1 MEESRGIGNVA
12 NQPFSHVS
20 FWAQLHNVPL
30 MCTGI
35 NTIREMGSK
44 IGRVED
50 VATDEIDDF
59 FGEYIR
65 VRIAIDIMKRLKKIL
80 RIQQENMKEILVG
93 EVYKKLPDYCF
104 CCGYIGQYKGCT
116 KYKGQPKENLA
127 YGAWLKAVFFADRM
141 KFHKSKDKDR
151 REQRKFESS
160 KNTKTPY
167 YQQPNSTKENESR
180 SVQCRDVASNLQ
192 MISRHVQEETEK
204 PSMIQ
209 GVQSRMDQLGCKK
222 QSDAVGFEEISKNMC
237 QKSGIMSGSK
247 NVEGKKESQDPLT
260 SREAQQL
267 NSAQMSLVEEVV
279 DSVSCL
285 KKPKSKWRRW
295 KNQARSAR
303 GMINNKM

>member
-1 MEESRGIGNVA
+1 M
-12 NQPFSHVS
+12 
-20 FWAQLHNVPL
+20 
-30 MCTGI
+30 
-35 NTIREMGSK
+35 
-44 IGRVED
+44 
-50 VATDEIDDF
+50 
-59 FGEYIR
+59 
-65 VRIAIDIMKRLKKIL
+65 
-80 RIQQENMKEILVG
+80 G

-104 CCGYIGQYKGCT
+104 CCGYIRHQYRGCT

-127 YGAWLKAVFFADRM
+127 YGAWLKAVLFADCM
-141 KFHKSKDKDR
+141 KFHKSKDKDI
-151 REQRKFESS
+151 REQQKFESS
-160 KNTKTPY
+160 KNTETPH

-192 MISRHVQEETEK
+192 MISRHVEEETEK

-222 QSDAVGFEEISKNMC
+222 QSGAIGFEEISKNMC
-237 QKSGIMSGSK
+237 QKAGIMSGSK

-267 NSAQMSLVEEVV
+267 NSSVLM

-295 KNQARSAR
+295 KNQAGSAK
-303 GMINNKM
+303 GMINSKM